1 MLIISMKQPGI
12 DDGSRAVA
20 DMDVVTAEIAECERL
35 GRELEIARQVYDQLF
50 PYQLPPVP
58 GLDYCG
64 ANRPAHEMGGD
75 YFDFLDFPSLPSPK
89 LGIAIGDVSGKGIPA
104 ALLMPILRASLRGL
118 TIFPLAN
125 LAGLMRDLNRLVYE
139 ALSPNH
145 FASFFYAEYA
155 EYEVLTRRLA
165 YVNAGH
171 NPPIVLRN
179 RADQHQVTRLE
190 AGGGVLRLFP
200 ESSYC
205 QATVTLQSG
214 DVVIGY
220 TDGLSEAMNVQGQL
234 WGEDRLIQTA
244 KKCTGLSAANTID
257 RLLDAV
263 SSFAS
268 GARQRDDIALAIL
281 RVT

>member
-1 MLIISMKQPGI
+1 MLSMKQPGL
-12 DDGSRAVA
+12 DDGSWAVA
-20 DMDVVTAEIAECERL
+20 DMNVITAEIAECERL
-35 GRELEIARQVYDQLF
+35 GRELEFARQAYDQLF
-50 PYQLPPVP
+50 PYHLPPVP
-58 GLDYCG
+58 GLDYGG

-118 TIFPLAN
+118 IIFPLAD
-125 LAGLMRDLNRLVYE
+125 LAALMRDLNRLVYE
-139 ALSPNH
+139 ALAPNH
-145 FASFFYAEYA
+145 FASFFYAEY
-155 EYEVLTRRLA
+155 EVLTRRLT

-179 RADQHQVTRLE
+179 RADQHRVMRLE
-190 AGGGVLRLFP
+190 AGGGVLGLFP

-214 DVVIGY
+214 DLVIAY
-220 TDGLSEAMNVQGQL
+220 TDGLSETMNGQGQL
-234 WGEDRLIQTA
+234 WGEDRLIQA
-244 KKCTGLSAANTID
+244 AQKCAGLNAADTID
-257 RLLDAV
+257 ALLEAV

-268 GARQRDDIALAIL
+268 GAPQRDDIALVVA
-281 RVT
+281 RVI